1 MAKDAF
7 DRGRRRRIT
16 RVEEMRPAFRLVR
29 MTLGLSIFSYIHR
42 WMRKSREDKKRE
54 TKKGWHEDHSK
65 VEKLDYPH
73 REKLIRHIIIP
84 RIRISFPVLI
94 SN

>member
-1 MAKDAF
+1 
-7 DRGRRRRIT
+7 
-16 RVEEMRPAFRLVR
+16 MRPAFRLLR
-29 MTLGLSIFSYIHR
+29 MSLGMSIFSYIHR
-42 WMRKSREDKKRE
+42 MIRKSREDKKRE

-73 REKLIRHIIIP
+73 REKLIKRIVIP
-84 RIRISFPVLI
+84 RIKIRFSVLI